1 MKRHAGYVLKAFVLL
16 IVQANLV
23 DMISLRGIT
32 PDLLLIF
39 IVTLAVR
46 EGQVYVLPWGFFL
59 GLVLDL
65 STGTVIGLSAF
76 SKTVAAFTAGYF
88 YSENKIVMTL
98 ATYRFLLL
106 VFFTAFVHNA
116 VYFVIFTM
124 GGDIGFFG
132 AVFGVGLASALF
144 TTTVAI
150 LPMLVTARGRISP

>member
-1 MKRHAGYVLKAFVLL
+1 MKRHIGYALKAVVLL

-23 DMISLRGIT
+23 DMISLKGIT

-39 IVTLAVR
+39 IVYLAVK
-46 EGQVYVLPWGFFL
+46 EGQMYVLPWGFSL

-65 STGTVIGLSAF
+65 STGTVIGLSAL

-88 YSENKIVMTL
+88 FSENKIVMTR

-124 GGDIGFFG
+124 GSDIGFFG
-132 AVFGVGLASALF
+132 AMFGVGLASALF
-144 TTTVAI
+144 TTTIAI
-150 LPMLVTARGRISP
+150 LPMLVTARGRSFS

>member
-1 MKRHAGYVLKAFVLL
+1 MKRHAGYVLKAVVLL
-16 IVQANLV
+16 LVQANLV

-106 VFFTAFVHNA
+106 VFFTASVHNA

>member
-1 MKRHAGYVLKAFVLL
+1 MKRHVGYAFKAVVLL

-23 DMISLRGIT
+23 DMVSLRGIT

-39 IVTLAVR
+39 IVYLAVK
-46 EGQVYVLPWGFFL
+46 EGQTYVLPWGFFL

-65 STGTVIGLSAF
+65 STGTVIGLSAL

-88 YSENKIVMTL
+88 FSDNKITMTL

-106 VFFTAFVHNA
+106 VFLTAFIHNA

-124 GGDIGFFG
+124 GSDIGFLG

-144 TTTVAI
+144 TTTLAI
-150 LPMLVTARGRISP
+150 LPMLVTARVRSSP

>member
-1 MKRHAGYVLKAFVLL
+1 MKRHAGYVLKAVVLL

-23 DMISLRGIT
+23 DMIGLRGIT

-39 IVTLAVR
+39 IVYLAVK
-46 EGQVYVLPWGFFL
+46 EGQMYVLPWGFFL

-65 STGTVIGLSAF
+65 STGTVIGLSAL

-88 YSENKIVMTL
+88 FSENKIVMTL

-106 VFFTAFVHNA
+106 VFFTAFIHNT

-124 GGDIGFFG
+124 GSDIGLLG

-144 TTTVAI
+144 TTTAAI
-150 LPMLVTARGRISP
+150 LPMLVTARGRPSP

>member
-1 MKRHAGYVLKAFVLL
+1 MKRHAGYVFKAVVLL

-23 DMISLRGIT
+23 DMVSLKGIT

-39 IVTLAVR
+39 IVYLAVK
-46 EGQVYVLPWGFFL
+46 EGQMYALPWGFFL

-65 STGTVIGLSAF
+65 STGTVIGLSAL

-88 YSENKIVMTL
+88 YSENKITMTL

-106 VFFTAFVHNA
+106 VFFTAFIHNA
-116 VYFVIFTM
+116 IYFVIFTM
-124 GGDIGFFG
+124 GGDIGFLG

-150 LPMLVTARGRISP
+150 LPMLVSARIRVSP

>member
-1 MKRHAGYVLKAFVLL
+1 MKRHVGYVFKAVVLL
-16 IVQANLV
+16 LVQANLV
-23 DMISLRGIT
+23 DMVSLKGIT

-39 IVTLAVR
+39 IVYLAVR
-46 EGQVYVLPWGFFL
+46 EGQMYALPWGFFL

-65 STGTVIGLSAF
+65 STGTVIGLSAL

-88 YSENKIVMTL
+88 YSENKITMTL

-106 VFFTAFVHNA
+106 VFLTAFIHNA

-124 GGDIGFFG
+124 GGDIGFLG

-150 LPMLVTARGRISP
+150 LPMLVSARIRVSP